1 MTPNRVAHLPWDEVA
16 RRMAEGAVAVLPVGA
31 GAKEHGRHLPMN
43 TDQIQAEWLADAV
56 AAHMDALVW
65 PTLTYGFYPAFTAY
79 PGSISLSAATFQ
91 AVLHELCAGL
101 LKQGARAVL
110 ILDTGLSTIPPIDDL
125 LAQMGDRRLH
135 HLKVYDGPRYRET
148 SESLEQQSHGTH
160 ADELETS
167 HMLALVP
174 EQVDMSR
181 AEASPN
187 PGPLAGPLTPC
198 DPDAPGYSPGGSYG
212 DPTLATREKGD
223 ALLKA
228 MVADVIEMAQRA
240 VADKGT
246 GPVL

>member
-1 MTPNRVAHLPWDEVA
+1 MPGAPVTSARVAHLPWDEVA
-16 RRMAEGAVAVLPVGA
+16 RRMAGGALAVLPVGA
-31 GAKEHGRHLPMN
+31 GAKEHGLHLPMN
-43 TDQIQAEWLADAV
+43 TDQIQAEWLADAI
-56 AAHMDALVW
+56 AAHMDALIW

-79 PGSISLSAATFQ
+79 PGSVSLSAPTFQ
-91 AVLHELCAGL
+91 AVLGELSAGL

-110 ILDTGLSTIPPIDDL
+110 ILNTGLSTIAPIDDL
-125 LAQMGDRRLH
+125 LAQMSDARLH

-148 SESLEQQSHGTH
+148 AQSLEQQSCGTH

-167 HMLALVP
+167 HMLALAP

-187 PGPLAGPLTPC
+187 PGPLQAPLTPS
-198 DPDAPGYSPGGSYG
+198 DPDAPGYSPSGSYG

-240 VADKGT
+240 VKA
-246 GPVL
+246 